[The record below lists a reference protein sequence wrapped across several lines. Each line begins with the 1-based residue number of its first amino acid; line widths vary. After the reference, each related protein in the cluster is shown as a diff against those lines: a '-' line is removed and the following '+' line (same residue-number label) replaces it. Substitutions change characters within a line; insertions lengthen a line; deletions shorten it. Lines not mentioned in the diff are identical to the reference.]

1 MSDFA
6 AGGCLIGEM
15 QEPTDAQLLRN
26 YAEHRDEAAFRE
38 LVHRH
43 ADVVYA
49 SALRQVSS
57 PDLAHDIAQSVF
69 TDLAS
74 KAQPLAGTLT
84 GEASLLGW
92 LYRSTRFL
100 ALNQLRDDRRRQARE
115 RQAME
120 NFDPASETAP
130 EWERVQP
137 VLDEAM
143 ADLSDEDR
151 EALLLRFFKNRDFR
165 AIGATLGVSDDAAQK
180 RVSRALERLR
190 TQLTSRGVTTTAV
203 ALSTVLAANAVPI
216 APAGLAAT
224 LSTAAL
230 AGTTLA
236 TATTATVIKTVAM
249 TTLQKTLI
257 TAALVAAVG
266 AGIYQAR
273 QASRLREENQ
283 ALQQQQTQFAAE
295 LQQLQRQ
302 RDEATNRLAGLVE
315 ENAGFRSDSK
325 QTEVL
330 KLRGQVGSLRQEL
343 SSAAKTNSLAD
354 TLANLVSDPAQKE
367 LARVQIQQA
376 LKVRYA
382 AFIQSQQLSPAAAD
396 KLVELIT
403 QNEVAKK
410 ERLAALVR
418 GEVDVPTALQDRENA
433 KKQLDTQL
441 QALLGEAGASQLAK
455 DELGLGAFL
464 LMTGINTQLGS
475 LALNEEQ
482 SRQFLGL
489 VAGAP
494 EAIVREDELD
504 MFRTKEELDAIYQ
517 TRFDRSQQMMQQTA
531 TFLTAEQAAA
541 MGVLNSNYWSGI
553 RTQWTLGQQFIQRTF
568 RR

>member
-1 MSDFA
+1 MP
-6 AGGCLIGEM
+6 ET
-15 QEPTDAQLLRN
+15 TDAQLLRD
-26 YAEHRDEAAFRE
+26 YAEHRNEAAFRE

-43 ADVVYA
+43 TDVVYA

-69 TDLAS
+69 TDLAR

-84 GEASLLGW
+84 GDASLLGW

-165 AIGATLGVSDDAAQK
+165 AIGAALGVSDDAAQK

-203 ALSTVLAANAVPI
+203 ALSTVMSTNAVPL

>member
-1 MSDFA
+1 
-6 AGGCLIGEM
+6 M
-15 QEPTDAQLLRN
+15 QEKTDAQLLRD
-26 YAEHRDEAAFRE
+26 YAEHRKEAAFRE
-38 LVHRH
+38 LVNRH
-43 ADVVYA
+43 TDVVYA

-57 PDLAHDIAQSVF
+57 PDLARDIAQSVF
-69 TDLAS
+69 TDLAR
-74 KAQPLAGTLT
+74 KAQPLSGTLT
-84 GEASLLGW
+84 GDASLLGW
-92 LYRSTRFL
+92 LFRSTRFL

-115 RQAME
+115 RHAME

-137 VLDEAM
+137 VLDEAI

-151 EALLLRFFKNRDFR
+151 DALLLRFFKNRDFR
-165 AIGATLGVSDDAAQK
+165 AIGAALGVSDDAAQK

-190 TQLTSRGVTTTAV
+190 TQLTSRGVTSTAA
-203 ALSTVLAANAVPI
+203 ALSIVLSANAIPL
-216 APAGLAAT
+216 APAGLAAV

-236 TATTATVIKTVAM
+236 TTATATKAIVM
-249 TTLQKTLI
+249 TTLQKTLV
-257 TAALVAAVG
+257 TAAIVAAVG
-266 AGIYQAR
+266 TGIYQAR
-273 QASRLREENQ
+273 QASRLRGENQ
-283 ALQQQQTQFAAE
+283 ALEQQQTQFAAE
-295 LQQLQRQ
+295 LQHLQRQ

-315 ENAGFRSDSK
+315 ENAGFRLNPK

-330 KLRGQVGSLRQEL
+330 KLRSQVGLLRQEL
-343 SSAAKTNSLAD
+343 SSAAKTNSLAH
-354 TLANLVSDPAQKE
+354 TLANLLSDPAQKE
-367 LARVQIQQA
+367 LARVQIEQA

-382 AFIQSQQLSPAAAD
+382 AFIASQRLSPAAAN

-403 QNEVAKK
+403 QNEVDKK
-410 ERLAALVR
+410 ERLATLVR

-433 KKQLDTQL
+433 KQQLDTQL
-441 QALLGEAGASQLAK
+441 QALLGEAGASQLGK
-455 DELGLGAFL
+455 NELGLGAFL
-464 LMTGINTQLGS
+464 LMTGINTQLGN

-517 TRFDRSQQMMQQTA
+517 TRFDQSQQMMQQTA
-531 TFLTAEQAAA
+531 VFLTAEQTAA

-553 RTQWTLGQQFIQRTF
+553 RTQWTLGQQFVHNTF

>member
-1 MSDFA
+1 MP
-6 AGGCLIGEM
+6 ET
-15 QEPTDAQLLRN
+15 TDAQLLRD
-26 YAEHRDEAAFRE
+26 YAEHRNEAAFRE

-43 ADVVYA
+43 TDVVYA

-69 TDLAS
+69 TDLAR

-84 GEASLLGW
+84 GDASLLGW

-190 TQLTSRGVTTTAV
+190 TQLTSRGVTATAV
-203 ALSTVLAANAVPI
+203 ALSTALSANAVPL

-249 TTLQKTLI
+249 TTLHKTLI
-257 TAALVAAVG
+257 TAALAVAVG
-266 AGIYQAR
+266 AGIYEAR
-273 QASRLREENQ
+273 LASQFRDKLQSLRQQQEPLTDQVQQLQQVRDDTLRQLAILREEN
-283 ALQQQQTQFAAE
+283 E
-295 LQQLQRQ
+295 LL
-302 RDEATNRLAGLVE
+302 NRNTREL
-315 ENAGFRSDSK
+315 
-325 QTEVL
+325 L
-330 KLRGQVGSLRQEL
+330 KLRGEVGIIRARNQEL
-343 SSAAKTNSLAD
+343 ENQQSKNSISAPNVEPGSPILASGIETLKSRWREEKAKWLEAD
-354 TLANLVSDPAQKE
+354 QRVKE
-367 LARVQIQQA
+367 LAEDLRVPDAVATNTSSISNEPGADVSQYKPYFEA
-376 LKVRYA
+376 VRDRERLGRFVDILIRKLA
-382 AFIQSQQLSPAAAD
+382 MEILDSDAAD
-396 KLVELIT
+396 ST
-403 QNEVAKK
+403 NA
-410 ERLAALVR
+410 
-418 GEVDVPTALQDRENA
+418 PTLRPN
-433 KKQLDTQL
+433 
-441 QALLGEAGASQLAK
+441 
-455 DELGLGAFL
+455 
-464 LMTGINTQLGS
+464 
-475 LALNEEQ
+475 
-482 SRQFLGL
+482 
-489 VAGAP
+489 
-494 EAIVREDELD
+494 
-504 MFRTKEELDAIYQ
+504 
-517 TRFDRSQQMMQQTA
+517 
-531 TFLTAEQAAA
+531 
-541 MGVLNSNYWSGI
+541 
-553 RTQWTLGQQFIQRTF
+553 
-568 RR
+568 

>member
-1 MSDFA
+1 
-6 AGGCLIGEM
+6 M

-151 EALLLRFFKNRDFR
+151 DALLLRFFKNRDFR
-165 AIGATLGVSDDAAQK
+165 AIGAALGVSDDAAQK